1 MKNYKPIAFSL
12 LIIGVLCVIGY
23 TIAYFTT
30 SDSFDNKFYA
40 SDYVVE
46 VEETFESPDH
56 WEPGD
61 TTPKEV
67 IATNRSEFPV
77 AVRVKLTPSWED
89 ANGDPLPI
97 FDTDDNLAAIV
108 NFTDNYTSKWNYIDG
123 YYYYLNPLEKDESTT
138 SLLDS
143 VTFNK
148 KVNSGS
154 TTNCQT
160 TNGVLK
166 CTSTLNDYAG
176 GKYKLKVDIETCQ
189 YNKYEEIWGVYIN
202 YWHTQTLM
210 EHYTG
215 GNYVFDKS
223 ISRDYFESINTLN
236 YRDVPPGAIDSWDCS
251 SSGDGSVMCW
261 YKDDDN
267 NGKYELYIGQNGGVK
282 ANPNSSYAFHNFRN
296 MELIDLTNFD
306 TTGVTTMASMFD
318 NTGYDSSSFK
328 IIGLENF
335 DTSEVKNMSIMFYRV
350 GYSATTLDIGDI
362 SGWDVSKV
370 TNMKQMFQY
379 FGYSTPVVNIGN
391 LSSWDTS
398 SVTDMSYMFQYAG
411 NSSTTFNSIGTF
423 KVYADVISFMFEW
436 STTAKATL
444 NIYSN
449 PTYYV
454 QAFYGASNRGDAGI
468 TVNYAS
474 ATTNINSIVATKSNN
489 SNVVVGFPLD

>member
-23 TIAYFTT
+23 TIAYYST

-61 TTPKEV
+61 TAPKEV

-77 AVRVKLTPSWED
+77 AVRIKLTPSWED

-97 FDTDDNLAAIV
+97 FDSDDNLAAIV
-108 NFTDNYTSKWNYIDG
+108 NFAPDFTSKWTYIDG
-123 YYYYLNPLEKDESTT
+123 YYYYIYPLEEDESTT
-138 SLLDS
+138 SLLES

-189 YNKYEEIWGVYIN
+189 YNKYEQVWGTYIY
-202 YWHTQTLM
+202 YWSTPTLM
-210 EHYTG
+210 SHYISSDS
-215 GNYVFDKS
+215 VFDRNVN
-223 ISRDYFESINTLN
+223 RDYFESIITLN

-251 SSGDGSVMCW
+251 SSNDESVMCW
-261 YKDDDN
+261 YKDQDN
-267 NGKYELYIGQNGGVK
+267 DGKYELYIGQNGGVK
-282 ANPNSSYAFHNFRN
+282 ANPYSAYAFHNFRN
-296 MELIDLTNFD
+296 VELIDLTYFD
-306 TTGVTTMASMFD
+306 TTGVTSMASMFD

-335 DTSEVKNMSIMFYRV
+335 DTSEVTDMSIMFYRV

-362 SGWDVSKV
+362 SGWDVSNV
-370 TNMKQMFQY
+370 TNMQQMFNL
-379 FGYSTPVVNIGN
+379 FGYSTPVVNIGD
-391 LSSWDTS
+391 LSNWNTEN
-398 SVTDMSYMFQYAG
+398 VTNMSYMFLSAG
-411 NSSTTFNSIGTF
+411 YSSTTFNSIGTL
-423 KVYADVISFMFEW
+423 KVYANNIAGMFNG

-449 PTYYV
+449 PTNYSN
-454 QAFYGASNRGDAGI
+454 AFTVAANRGGGGI
-468 TVNYAS
+468 TINYAS
-474 ATTNINSIVATKSNN
+474 TTTNINNIVATKSSN
-489 SNVVVGFPLD
+489 SNVVKGIQLD